1 MTFMRSCLRVD
12 NRSYHQPDHVRG
24 SHELWRNQQRRVDQT
39 GAFPTLFNA
48 ERDLRA
54 EINRRAW
61 EYLKLIGYE
70 WYKTNSISV
79 IMLKRGKVDI
89 IQIRLRSSRITS
101 IQINSEVTLTIFE
114 RTLQRDI
121 EGV

>member
-1 MTFMRSCLRVD
+1 VEEAMSFGAINNVEWIR
-12 NRSYHQPDHVRG
+12 
-24 SHELWRNQQRRVDQT
+24 T

-70 WYKTNSISV
+70 WYKTMSISV

-89 IQIRLRSSRITS
+89 IQISAEVEQNHTS

-121 EGV
+121 EGA